1 MTNSFVTAIRQND
14 KDLGVPDWDHLRE
27 QLIQQGSGSGDEI
40 VLTGP
45 NEALM
50 IVSCAE
56 PNNYYVIARQS
67 DELGEKVLVDRT
79 KGDEPITAP
88 IAGLFDTYPRFAFVD
103 QRTMLKAAED
113 FYRNGLRSPSLSW
126 ADPRDILTQI

>member
-1 MTNSFVTAIRQND
+1 MTNSFFTAIRQND
-14 KDLGVPDWDHLRE
+14 KDLEVADWDNLRE

-45 NEALM
+45 NDALM

-56 PNNYYVIARQS
+56 PDNYYVIARQS
-67 DELGEKVLVDRT
+67 NELGEKVLVDHT

-88 IAGLFDTYPRFAFVD
+88 IAGLSDTYPRFAFVD
-103 QRTMLKAAED
+103 QRMMLKAAED
-113 FYRNGLRSPSLSW
+113 IYRNGQRSTKLSW
-126 ADPRDILTQI
+126 ADPRDI